1 VARVAKDAGTVR
13 PVMVRSVV
21 GGIAAAAALI
31 AAAPA
36 AAQSPPEA
44 FGPYDGSIPFACT
57 LQYVGTGTDFP
68 DPDADPFC
76 VEYDKT
82 NQNVTDFGL
91 AEFTAQE
98 PARVAAASP
107 KCFYFQRD
115 HWTGSIQQ
123 GSEPELWH
131 WDGDYFF
138 DKARGVGGV
147 SVRNFRLGGVPM
159 DASPYV
165 PEAYRPYF
173 DEGGGG
179 GVLVELESD
188 PDPNCA
194 ARVDTPA
201 EQAQV
206 YGGALA
212 PACVPPGGELR
223 GRRVGR
229 ARLGMR
235 RAKALSKL
243 GAPERYERRIDRWCL
258 VGKGELRVAYS
269 RRGRARVILSSG
281 RGHAIRGVARGDRAR
296 RAHRRLGIERRSSF
310 KRRGMR
316 AFEVAVGGP
325 RRAWVGI
332 RAGRVR
338 WVLISAR
345 GVSTRRLV
353 RTTTEVR

>member
-1 VARVAKDAGTVR
+1 MVKSVA
-13 PVMVRSVV
+13 
-21 GGIAAAAALI
+21 GGIAVAASLI
-31 AAAPA
+31 ATAPA
-36 AAQSPPEA
+36 ASQSAPEA
-44 FGPYDGSIPFACT
+44 VGPYDGSIPFACT
-57 LQYVGTGTDFP
+57 LQDAGTGTEFP
-68 DPDADPFC
+68 DPQADPFC

-82 NQNVTDFGL
+82 NQNVTGFGL
-91 AEFTAQE
+91 VEFTARE
-98 PARVAAASP
+98 PTRVAAASP

-115 HWTGSIQQ
+115 HWTGSVEQ

-147 SVRNFRLGGVPM
+147 SVRNFRLGGAPV

-179 GVLVELESD
+179 VLVELETD
-188 PDPNCA
+188 PEPNCA

-206 YGGALA
+206 YGSSFA
-212 PACVPPGGELR
+212 PACIPPGGELR

-229 ARLGMR
+229 TRLGMR
-235 RAKALSKL
+235 RAKVLSKL
-243 GAPERYERRIDRWCL
+243 GPPGSSAHRIDRWCL

-269 RRGRARVILSSG
+269 PRERAGIILSSG
-281 RGHAIRGVARGDRAR
+281 RGHSIHGVARGDRAR
-296 RAHRRLGIERRSSF
+296 RAHRRLGLERRSSF
-310 KRRGMR
+310 KRGGVR
-316 AFEVAVGGP
+316 AFEVAAGD
-325 RRAWVGI
+325 RRRVWIGI

-345 GVSTRRLV
+345 GAASRRLS
-353 RTTTEVR
+353 RTTKGVR